1 MESAAAQIAQRLGT
15 LKVLIIDDEPAMRR
29 VTRSLLLAI
38 GVSNV
43 HEAVDGKTGLEA
55 IRTLGPD
62 LVILDWEMPSPNG
75 PQFVRA
81 VRSPDSFPLP
91 SVPIIMLTGHGERS
105 RVMEA
110 VKAGVNDFL
119 LKPVSTKAL
128 LARLVSVIVEPRRM
142 VKIGEYYCPEPRD
155 LAAYKADFEIAWV

>member
-1 MESAAAQIAQRLGT
+1 MESAAAQIAQRLVT
-15 LKVLIIDDEPAMRR
+15 LKVLVIDDEPAMRR

-38 GVSNV
+38 GVRNI

-55 IRTLGPD
+55 IRTLRPD

-75 PQFVRA
+75 PDFVRT

-91 SVPIIMLTGHGERS
+91 DVPIIMLTGHGERS
-105 RVMEA
+105 RVLEA
-110 VKAGVNDFL
+110 VKVGVNDFL

-128 LARLVSVIVEPRRM
+128 LARLVSAIIEPRRM
-142 VKIGEYYCPEPRD
+142 VKMGKYYCPEPRH
-155 LAAYKADFEIAWV
+155 LAAYNLDFEIAWV